1 MFFRKSMILI
11 RLLGIFVQEFDSKSV
26 AMCVR
31 KVGEPA
37 VRSDADPRAVAGALS
52 AAAAR

>member
-1 MFFRKSMILI
+1 MVFRKSMILI

-31 KVGEPA
+31 KVGESV
-37 VRSDADPRAVAGALS
+37 VRCDADPRAVAGALS